1 MFKTTHEQNHKLF
14 ILLVVIIPIKIEV
27 AKESGL
33 DKVIQIT
40 TILLGRTS
48 SASGSAHKSTDTVH
62 LQKFHLLLGRHILQH
77 LWHQFCPHSILYSLQ
92 HFETIGDGRFAYLY
106 HIAFLNHL
114 RSLLLHTT
122 HHDASVLTG

>member
-14 ILLVVIIPIKIEV
+14 ILLVVI
-27 AKESGL
+27 
-33 DKVIQIT
+33 IQIT

-92 HFETIGDGRFAYLY
+92 HFVSIGDGRFASLY
-106 HIAFLNHL
+106 HIAFLNPL
-114 RSLLLHTT
+114 ISPPLHIA
-122 HHDASVLTG
+122 HHYASDLTGISSELGRLA